1 LKIKIIYRYKWG
13 YFMTDVSR
21 VARAKRWTK
30 RAYTLLALFAV
41 SLVVGSFLSSGG
53 HIDAAYARPFWLFY
67 FIWGIVAIL
76 GMLVCSV
83 RSLNLVADPN
93 PHAKYLVS
101 VSILLGAI
109 FIFIVLAV
117 RQATQM

>member
-1 LKIKIIYRYKWG
+1 MQL
-13 YFMTDVSR
+13 MQ
-21 VARAKRWTK
+21 
-30 RAYTLLALFAV
+30 TLLAL
-41 SLVVGSFLSSGG
+41 LLYLG
-53 HIDAAYARPFWLFY
+53 HRGY
-67 FIWGIVAIL
+67 L